1 MPVFLPTASLPSGLI
16 GRRGHVPR
24 SPRTLLCRLTPPTC
38 FFNQRFSSW
47 LTWAFIPNKVAKNI
61 VSIEAF

>member
-1 MPVFLPTASLPSGLI
+1 M
-16 GRRGHVPR
+16 PR